1 VPDAS
6 FTILY
11 TATAI
16 STLSM
21 IRRNWQRPVKEHIR
35 ALQISRPVAQSG
47 HSVRSGK
54 LEGGEDF
61 VDTE

>member
-1 VPDAS
+1 
-6 FTILY
+6 
-11 TATAI
+11 
-16 STLSM
+16 M